1 MGSKGQIAS
10 FSEHCYVAYQIK
22 GNQVCSN
29 MVANIL
35 PADPSPPSPP
45 PPPPPPPHTH
55 TPTPEHGHVA
65 YQIKGN
71 QECSK
76 MLTNVLPANTYPR
89 IPPPPGD
96 GVKSSKFNF
105 FKHFDLTHTPS
116 IWVWLKSDIEIVQ
129 NLIVFF

>member
-1 MGSKGQIAS
+1 MQQHGSKYFA
-10 FSEHCYVAYQIK
+10 CR
-22 GNQVCSN
+22 
-29 MVANIL
+29 
-35 PADPSPPSPP
+35 PP
-45 PPPPPPPHTH
+45 PTHTH

-76 MLTNVLPANTYPR
+76 LITNVLPANTYPR
-89 IPPPPGD
+89 VPPPGGG

-129 NLIVFF
+129 NLKVFFNYH

>member
-1 MGSKGQIAS
+1 MKYAKRDFLSKVWVRPPGWTWCVGSKGQIAT

-35 PADPSPPSPP
+35 
-45 PPPPPPPHTH
+45 
-55 TPTPEHGHVA
+55 
-65 YQIKGN
+65 
-71 QECSK
+71 
-76 MLTNVLPANTYPR
+76 
-89 IPPPPGD
+89 PGD

-129 NLIVFF
+129 NLIVFFLITTENYFIVI

>member
-1 MGSKGQIAS
+1 MKYTKCDFLSKVWVRPPGWTWCVGSKGQIAT
-10 FSEHCYVAYQIK
+10 FSEHCY
-22 GNQVCSN
+22 
-29 MVANIL
+29 
-35 PADPSPPSPP
+35 
-45 PPPPPPPHTH
+45 
-55 TPTPEHGHVA
+55 VA

-116 IWVWLKSDIEIVQ
+116 IWVWLKSDIDIVQ
-129 NLIVFF
+129 NLIVFFLITSENYFIVI